1 MAASSVAPI
10 VALSGLPASLP
21 CLIFARPDGNV
32 PTTVATSYELLIDGR
47 RRWQA
52 HSEDEVRT
60 WLREYCEEHAADDPV
75 AAHVQIRRLSR
86 LAWLT
91 GGTLIDRD
99 AFLRER

>member
-47 RRWQA
+47 RRWKA
-52 HSEDEVRT
+52 HSEDDVRT

>member
-1 MAASSVAPI
+1 MAVSSVAPL
-10 VALSGLPASLP
+10 VLLAALPASLP

-32 PTTVATSYELLIDGR
+32 PTTVAAYELLIDGR
-47 RRWQA
+47 RRWKA
-52 HSEDEVRT
+52 CSEDDVRT
-60 WLREYCEEHAADDPV
+60 WLREYCDEHAADDPD

-91 GGTLIDRD
+91 GGTLVDRD